1 MTGGTGAP
9 LLGPRKTPESRSTG
23 PRRSSGRLEGSLRE
37 LEEALPEASE
47 PSARSSRVLPGSTKR
62 RVGPTLAGPPGR
74 AARAPSSGPR
84 GPESGSSGEAARRRG
99 ESEST
104 PQSGAP
110 ELWDRS
116 RGASG
121 ERRDLPGPERSASE
135 PWPRLPR
142 GPKPG
147 PWALRRGPQGPA
159 VAGREDSRIGNAW
172 WGRSTAF

>member
-84 GPESGSSGEAARRRG
+84 GPESGSSGEASRRRG
-99 ESEST
+99 ELACKSAVRHSAKNLLR
-104 PQSGAP
+104 AP
-110 ELWDRS
+110 TTRK
-116 RGASG
+116 RKA
-121 ERRDLPGPERSASE
+121 RR
-135 PWPRLPR
+135 
-142 GPKPG
+142 
-147 PWALRRGPQGPA
+147 
-159 VAGREDSRIGNAW
+159 NAIHYKV
-172 WGRSTAF
+172 